1 MKRRQLMETLTGYMF
16 IVPYILLFTIFTGIP
31 FVIAMG
37 LSFVNVKYITKL
49 DNIQF
54 VGLENFVRFF
64 SDPDALAALERTAIY
79 SLIYVPLIMTI
90 GFVLAVI
97 LNKGV
102 FFKKSLRSMVFLPY
116 VSNMVAVA
124 VVFRLLLGARG
135 PVVGLLLKLGVEN
148 PPILLTDAK
157 LVLPT
162 VVAIAV
168 WKSVGL
174 NMIVYLAA
182 LQGVPKALNEAA
194 RIDGATR
201 FQQIIHV
208 TLPVVSPTTFFLSIS
223 SLITSLQNFT
233 VIQSLTQGGPGQAT
247 TVMSINIVRT
257 AFTRFDTSYA
267 SAQAMVM
274 FAVVMLI
281 TLVQWRGQ
289 KKWVTY

>member
-1 MKRRQLMETLTGYMF
+1 METLTGYMF
-16 IVPYILLFTIFTGIP
+16 ILPYIFVFTLFTGIP
-31 FVIAMG
+31 FIIAMG
-37 LSFVNVKYITKL
+37 LSFVNLKYITKL

-54 VGLENFVRFF
+54 VGLANFIRFF
-64 SDPDALAALERTAIY
+64 NDPDALAALQRTAIY
-79 SLIYVPLIMTI
+79 SLIYVPMIMLI
-90 GFVLAVI
+90 GFTLAII

-102 FFKKSLRSMVFLPY
+102 YFKKTLRSMVFMPY

-135 PVVGLLLKLGVEN
+135 PIVGMLLKAGIEN
-148 PPILLTDAK
+148 PPIMLTDST

-182 LQGVPKALNEAA
+182 LQGVPKELTEAA
-194 RIDGATR
+194 RIDGANK

-208 TLPVVSPTTFFLSIS
+208 ILPVVSPTTFFLSIS

-267 SAQAMVM
+267 SAQAMIMFGIVM
-274 FAVVMLI
+274 II